1 MVGNFAFGPSRGR
14 AAAVVP
20 IPAAMDFVTAAAFP
34 VAYGTSHLALT
45 HRGHL
50 QH

>member
-1 MVGNFAFGPSRGR
+1 
-14 AAAVVP
+14 VP

-34 VAYGTSHLALT
+34 IAYGTSHLALT

-50 QH
+50 QSGETLLAVVGLIRP